1 MRKLAAR
8 SSCCLSLVSCPAHT
22 SQKSLVLGH
31 RMGDM
36 RHTTRAYLGHK
47 VGQHAFLERK
57 TQNMPQKKCQVAVW
71 PNQNL
76 KACANKNCWMLVT
89 TTCLVSMRQGRHDTS
104 SHSRQMRNSQK
115 SPVSIKT
122 NSTPCDPDMIF
133 VKKFTL
139 PGFQAKSFTLQKC
152 VIYDNFSQNN
162 GVNDSNIDKLV
173 IFWL

>member
-1 MRKLAAR
+1 MATLLGLHGIVTYSVAWHQMWRCCRLQLCMSDTIQPILHVYPYEFARANARTCYVHEHCCLPPWCRCRTQVQRDADWGSGVRKLAAR

-71 PNQNL
+71 PNQDL
-76 KACANKNCWMLVT
+76 KACANRNCGMLVT
-89 TTCLVSMRQGRHDTS
+89 TACLV
-104 SHSRQMRNSQK
+104 
-115 SPVSIKT
+115 I
-122 NSTPCDPDMIF
+122 
-133 VKKFTL
+133 
-139 PGFQAKSFTLQKC
+139 
-152 VIYDNFSQNN
+152 
-162 GVNDSNIDKLV
+162 
-173 IFWL
+173 W

>member
-1 MRKLAAR
+1 
-8 SSCCLSLVSCPAHT
+8 
-22 SQKSLVLGH
+22 
-31 RMGDM
+31 
-36 RHTTRAYLGHK
+36 
-47 VGQHAFLERK
+47 
-57 TQNMPQKKCQVAVW
+57 
-71 PNQNL
+71 
-76 KACANKNCWMLVT
+76 
-89 TTCLVSMRQGRHDTS
+89 MRQGRHDTS

-133 VKKFTL
+133 VKKFTQ
-139 PGFQAKSFTLQKC
+139 PDFQAKSFTLQKC

>member
-1 MRKLAAR
+1 MATLLGLHGIVTYSVAWHQMWRCCRLQLCMSDTIQPILHVYPYEFARANARTCYVHEHGYLPPWCRCRTQVQRDADWGSGVRKLAAR

-71 PNQNL
+71 PNQDL
-76 KACANKNCWMLVT
+76 KACAN
-89 TTCLVSMRQGRHDTS
+89 
-104 SHSRQMRNSQK
+104 
-115 SPVSIKT
+115 
-122 NSTPCDPDMIF
+122 
-133 VKKFTL
+133 
-139 PGFQAKSFTLQKC
+139 
-152 VIYDNFSQNN
+152 
-162 GVNDSNIDKLV
+162 
-173 IFWL
+173 